1 MNDYIAL
8 RIEASPCNE
17 DITDLMAAFLAD
29 VGYDSFSPDSNGLTA
44 YITEPQFDMDAAR
57 EALADSP
64 YRQR

>member
-29 VGYDSFSPDSNGLTA
+29 VGYD
-44 YITEPQFDMDAAR
+44 
-57 EALADSP
+57 
-64 YRQR
+64 